1 LEEIK
6 KDLEKIPNKD
16 NSNEQEII
24 PDQAPLNAI
33 PQANSN
39 SKWG

>member
-24 PDQAPLNAI
+24 PDQTSLNGI
-33 PQANSN
+33 PKTSSN